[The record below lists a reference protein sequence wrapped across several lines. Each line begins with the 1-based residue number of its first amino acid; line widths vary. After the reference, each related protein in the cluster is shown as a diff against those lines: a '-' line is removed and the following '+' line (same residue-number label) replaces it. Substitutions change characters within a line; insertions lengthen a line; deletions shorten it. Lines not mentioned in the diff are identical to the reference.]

1 MSDSFDSYSS
11 LPPEFFEHYAS
22 GYEAQ
27 RLQSGSSQIELAR
40 TQELVIRYLPPPPA
54 VIFDVG
60 GGPGVYACWLA
71 KQGYEVH
78 LIDVNPLHV
87 ELARRASQAQPDAPL
102 ESIEIGDARNLMRSN
117 ESVDVVLMFG
127 PLYHLT
133 EHIDRLRALQEA
145 LRVLRS
151 GGLLLAVG
159 ISRFT
164 SALDGV
170 RQGFFDDPVFTK
182 IVERDL
188 VDGQHRNPTN
198 YPEYFTTA
206 FFHHPEELRAEV
218 EKSGFLYERTLPVE
232 GPLWL
237 SKDVITK
244 FSDQK
249 QREQF
254 LKLARLLERKP
265 SLLGASAHLLVVAR
279 KA

>member
-1 MSDSFDSYSS
+1 MPESHFSF
-11 LPPEFFEHYAS
+11 PPEFFEHYGS

-40 TQELVIRYLPPPPA
+40 TQELVMRYVPSPPA

-71 KQGYEVH
+71 QQGYEVH
-78 LIDVNPLHV
+78 LLDANPLHV
-87 ELARRASQAQPDAPL
+87 ELARQASQEQPDAPL
-102 ESIEIGDARNLMRSN
+102 ASIEVGDARNLKRPDA
-117 ESVDVVLMFG
+117 SVDVVLLLG

-133 EHIDRLRALQEA
+133 ERADRLTALQEA
-145 LRVLRS
+145 HRVLRS
-151 GGLLLAVG
+151 GGLLFAVG
-159 ISRFT
+159 ISRFA
-164 SALDGV
+164 SALDGL
-170 RQGFFDDPVFTK
+170 RQGLFDDPIFTQ

-188 VDGQHRNPTN
+188 LDGQHRNPTN
-198 YPEYFTTA
+198 HPLYFTTS
-206 FFHHPEELRAEV
+206 FFHHPEELQSEV
-218 EKSGFLYERTLPVE
+218 QEAGFLYERTLPIE

-237 SKDVITK
+237 SPYVVAN

-254 LKLARLLERKP
+254 LALVRRLEEEP
-265 SLLGASAHLLVVAR
+265 SLLGISAHLLAVAR

>member
-1 MSDSFDSYSS
+1 MSESHFS

-40 TQELVIRYLPPPPA
+40 TQELVMRYMPPPPA

-78 LIDVNPLHV
+78 LLDANPLHV
-87 ELARRASQAQPDAPL
+87 ALAQQASQAQSDAPL
-102 ESIEIGDARNLMRSN
+102 VSIEVGDARSLQRPDAR
-117 ESVDVVLMFG
+117 VDVVLLFG

-133 EHIDRLRALQEA
+133 ERVDRLMVLQEA
-145 LRVLRS
+145 HRVLRS
-151 GGLLLAVG
+151 GGLLLAASV
-159 ISRFT
+159 SRFA
-164 SALDGV
+164 SALDGL
-170 RQGFFDDPVFTK
+170 RQGLFDDPAFTQ

-188 VDGQHRNPTN
+188 LDGQHRNPTN
-198 YPEYFTTA
+198 HPMYFTTS
-206 FFHHPEELRAEV
+206 FFHHPEELQAEV
-218 EKSGFLYERTLPVE
+218 KEAGFLYERTLPVE

-237 SKDVITK
+237 SPYVVAN

-249 QREQF
+249 RREQF
-254 LKLARLLERKP
+254 LALARRLEEEP
-265 SLLGASAHLLVVAR
+265 SLLGVSAHLLVVAR
-279 KA
+279 KG

>member
-1 MSDSFDSYSS
+1 MSNPSDADFS

-22 GYEAQ
+22 GYEAH

-40 TQELVIRYLPPPPA
+40 TQELVMRFVPEPPA

-78 LIDVNPLHV
+78 LIDANPLHV
-87 ELARRASQAQPDAPL
+87 ELARQASQAQPDAPL
-102 ESIEIGDARNLMRSN
+102 TSIEVGDARNLMRSDN
-117 ESVDVVLMFG
+117 SVDVILMFG

-133 EHIDRLRALQEA
+133 ERVDRIKALHEAYRILRP
-145 LRVLRS
+145 

-164 SALDGV
+164 SALDGM
-170 RQGFFDDPVFTK
+170 RQGFINDPVFSQ

-188 VDGQHRNPTN
+188 RDGQHRNPN
-198 YPEYFTTA
+198 NNPEYFTTA
-206 FFHHPEELRAEV
+206 FFHHPEELQAEV
-218 EKSGFLYERTLPVE
+218 EESGFQYESTLPVE

-237 SKDVITK
+237 
-244 FSDQK
+244 
-249 QREQF
+249 
-254 LKLARLLERKP
+254 L
-265 SLLGASAHLLVVAR
+265 
-279 KA
+279 

>member
-1 MSDSFDSYSS
+1 MSESFESHFS

-22 GYEAQ
+22 GYEGQ

-40 TQELVIRYLPPPPA
+40 TQELVMRYVPPLPA

-78 LIDVNPLHV
+78 LVDATPLHV
-87 ELARRASQAQPDAPL
+87 ELARQASQGQPDAPL
-102 ESIEIGDARNLMRSN
+102 ASIEVGDARSLKRSD
-117 ESVDVVLMFG
+117 ESCDVVLMFG

-133 EHIDRLRALQEA
+133 ERVDRLTALHEA
-145 LRVLRS
+145 HRVLRS

-164 SALDGV
+164 SALDGL
-170 RQGFFDDPVFTK
+170 RQGLFDDPAFTQ

-188 VDGQHRNPTN
+188 VEGQHRNPTN
-198 YPEYFTTA
+198 HPLYFTTA
-206 FFHHPEELRAEV
+206 FFHHPKELQSEV
-218 EKSGFLYERTLPVE
+218 EESGFLYERTLPVE

-237 SKDVITK
+237 SHDVVAN

-249 QREQF
+249 RREQ
-254 LKLARLLERKP
+254 LLALARRLEEEP

>member
-1 MSDSFDSYSS
+1 MSDSLDSYSS

-40 TQELVIRYLPPPPA
+40 TQDLLMRYLPQPPI

-60 GGPGVYACWLA
+60 GGPGVYAYWLA

-87 ELARRASQAQPDAPL
+87 ELARQAYQAQPDAPL
-102 ESIEIGDARNLMRSN
+102 ASLEVGDARNLMRSDA
-117 ESVDVVLMFG
+117 SVDVVLMFG
-127 PLYHLT
+127 PLYHLI
-133 EHIDRLRALQEA
+133 ERIDRLTALQEA
-145 LRVLRS
+145 HRILRP
-151 GGLLLAVG
+151 GGLLLAMG

-170 RQGFFDDPVFTK
+170 RQGFFDDPVFTR

-198 YPEYFTTA
+198 NPNYFTTT
-206 FFHHPEELRAEV
+206 FFHHPKEMQMEIEE
-218 EKSGFLYERTLPVE
+218 SGFLFERILPVE

-237 SKDVITK
+237 SKDVVTK

-254 LKLARLLERKP
+254 LKLARLLEGEP
-265 SLLGASAHLLVVAR
+265 SLLGVSAHLLVVAH

>member
-1 MSDSFDSYSS
+1 MSNPSDADFS

-22 GYEAQ
+22 GYEAH

-40 TQELVIRYLPPPPA
+40 TQELVMRFVPGPPA

-60 GGPGVYACWLA
+60 GGPGAYACWLA

-78 LIDVNPLHV
+78 LIDANPLHV
-87 ELARRASQAQPDAPL
+87 ELARQASQAQPDAPL
-102 ESIEIGDARNLMRSN
+102 ASIEIGDARNLMRSDN
-117 ESVDVVLMFG
+117 SVDVILMFG

-133 EHIDRLRALQEA
+133 ERVDRIKALQEA
-145 LRVLRS
+145 YRILRP

-164 SALDGV
+164 SALDGM
-170 RQGFFDDPVFTK
+170 RQGFINDPIFSQ

-188 VDGQHRNPTN
+188 RDGQHRNPN
-198 YPEYFTTA
+198 NNPEYFTTA
-206 FFHHPEELRAEV
+206 FFHHPEELQAEV
-218 EKSGFLYERTLPVE
+218 EESGFQYESTLPVE

-237 SKDVITK
+237 LDYVVKN
-244 FSDQK
+244 FSTQK

-254 LKLARLLERKP
+254 LKLARLLEGQP
-265 SLLGASAHLLVVAR
+265 SLLGASAHLLVAAR

>member
-1 MSDSFDSYSS
+1 MSESHFS
-11 LPPEFFEHYAS
+11 LPPEFFEHYGS

-40 TQELVIRYLPPPPA
+40 TQELVMRYVPSPPA

-78 LIDVNPLHV
+78 LLDANPLHI
-87 ELARRASQAQPDAPL
+87 ELARQASQAQPDTPL
-102 ESIEIGDARNLMRSN
+102 ASVEVGDARSLKRSDA
-117 ESVDVVLMFG
+117 SVDIVLLFG

-133 EHIDRLRALQEA
+133 ERAHRLTALQEA
-145 LRVLRS
+145 HRVLRP
-151 GGLLLAVG
+151 GGLLLAAG

-164 SALDGV
+164 SALDGL
-170 RQGFFDDPVFTK
+170 RQGLFDDPVFTQ

-188 VDGQHRNPTN
+188 LDGQHRNPTN
-198 YPEYFTTA
+198 HPLYFTTS
-206 FFHHPEELRAEV
+206 FFHHPEELQSEV
-218 EKSGFLYERTLPVE
+218 QEAGFLYEKTLPIE

-237 SKDVITK
+237 SSYVVAN

-254 LKLARLLERKP
+254 LALARRLEEEP
-265 SLLGASAHLLVVAR
+265 SLLGISAHLLAVAR